1 MDTYPSRHLTLSPPF
16 PFNNRHQQEE
26 QDKMIFGNK
35 QNFAEIKP
43 ELSENKKSSF
53 RFEHMAT
60 EFENKMDESDS
71 GIGKIETIVSCFII
85 S

>member
-1 MDTYPSRHLTLSPPF
+1 
-16 PFNNRHQQEE
+16 
-26 QDKMIFGNK
+26 MIFGNK

-71 GIGKIETIVSCFII
+71 GIGKIENIVFSLFLEINPFCEEWQAIKPYNWA
-85 S
+85 

>member
-1 MDTYPSRHLTLSPPF
+1 
-16 PFNNRHQQEE
+16 
-26 QDKMIFGNK
+26 MIFGNK
-35 QNFAEIKP
+35 QNFAEINP

-71 GIGKIETIVSCFII
+71 GIGKIENIVSFLLFLEINPFCEEWQAIKPYNWA
-85 S
+85 

>member
-1 MDTYPSRHLTLSPPF
+1 
-16 PFNNRHQQEE
+16 
-26 QDKMIFGNK
+26 MIFGNK

-71 GIGKIETIVSCFII
+71 GIGKIENIVSFLNYFLKLTLFVR
-85 S
+85 SDKQ

>member
-1 MDTYPSRHLTLSPPF
+1 
-16 PFNNRHQQEE
+16 
-26 QDKMIFGNK
+26 MIFGNK

-71 GIGKIETIVSCFII
+71 GIGKIENIFSCFII

>member
-1 MDTYPSRHLTLSPPF
+1 
-16 PFNNRHQQEE
+16 
-26 QDKMIFGNK
+26 MIFGNK

-71 GIGKIETIVSCFII
+71 GIGKIENIVFSLFLEINPFCEE
-85 S
+85 